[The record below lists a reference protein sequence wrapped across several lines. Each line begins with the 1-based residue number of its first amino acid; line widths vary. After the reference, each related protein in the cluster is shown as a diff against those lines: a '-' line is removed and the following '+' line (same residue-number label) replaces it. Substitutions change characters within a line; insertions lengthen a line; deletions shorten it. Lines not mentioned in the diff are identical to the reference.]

1 MNELF
6 SIKSTRGSQRSTG
19 NVDQVCFWGIATPV
33 TRKRDPTM
41 TLHRSSGGVTPS
53 KCPNSRQRFQR
64 RAAFLWI
71 DPGPP
76 LRFHPGLNLSGPT
89 GLRPDRVN
97 DFEIECHENAAPQ
110 SPVSPIRPHADTASP
125 CFQRSALTIAYF
137 RAEDLCSIY

>member
-1 MNELF
+1 SRTPFLQDPARIRCGKELYPKHTENMNKLF

-41 TLHRSSGGVTPS
+41 TLHRSSGGVTLS

-64 RAAFLWI
+64 WAAFLWI

-76 LRFHPGLNLSGPT
+76 LRFHPGLNLSDP
-89 GLRPDRVN
+89 
-97 DFEIECHENAAPQ
+97 A
-110 SPVSPIRPHADTASP
+110 
-125 CFQRSALTIAYF
+125 
-137 RAEDLCSIY
+137 